1 MIPDDNRNDLG
12 NDLGNDQGHGSY
24 GARPSLGARVA
35 TGLIAGYQRF
45 ISPFLGPRCRFHPTC
60 SAYAGQAITR
70 FGAVRGGWLTLRR
83 IVRCHPL
90 CDGGIDPVP
99 EQFNW
104 LHQDANE

>member
-1 MIPDDNRNDLG
+1 LIPDDNRNDLG

-60 SAYAGQAITR
+60 SAYAG
-70 FGAVRGGWLTLRR
+70 
-83 IVRCHPL
+83 
-90 CDGGIDPVP
+90 
-99 EQFNW
+99 
-104 LHQDANE
+104 NERE